1 MKKLKKPEFKL
12 WKEFKAFINK
22 GSVLDLAV
30 GMIIGSAFT
39 AIVTALVKGILQ
51 PLINM
56 IPLGDGKSLQVVL
69 RNPVVDEAGTVIKEA
84 VIMDFG
90 AVISAII
97 TFLLTAIVLFAIIK
111 LINSVKGGFVGL
123 KRDTKFL
130 ESLTPEEKATIKG
143 KIATKKELKAIKAA
157 RDEAQKRQRRHKR
170 QNPKQA
176 KICFVKSATFSK
188 RNKLKKQPR
197 FSTKRRTR
205 NNTYFIKNIHTKPL
219 IKSGFLVKNK
229 TNSRLSLG
237 FVLFLFGAHK
247 ATAVERINQNS
258 FLLIIFARTVIASSY
273 DIN

>member
-1 MKKLKKPEFKL
+1 MEYEKYYIVYYINEGEITFMKKLKKPEFKL
-12 WKEFKAFINK
+12 LKEFKAFISR

-97 TFLLTAIVLFAIIK
+97 TFILTALVLFAVIK

-123 KRDTKFL
+123 KNDTKFL

-143 KIATKKELKAIKAA
+143 KVATKKELVAIKAA
-157 RDEAQKRQRRHKR
+157 RDEAQA
-170 QNPKQA
+170 QA
-176 KICFVKSATFSK
+176 EAEAAAAAEA
-188 RNKLKKQPR
+188 NKPESSEDLLREIRDLLKAQQ
-197 FSTKRRTR
+197 
-205 NNTYFIKNIHTKPL
+205 
-219 IKSGFLVKNK
+219 VE
-229 TNSRLSLG
+229 
-237 FVLFLFGAHK
+237 K
-247 ATAVERINQNS
+247 ATA
-258 FLLIIFARTVIASSY
+258 LLDEKAA
-273 DIN
+273 DKK

>member
-1 MKKLKKPEFKL
+1 MKKKHEFKL

-90 AVISAII
+90 AVISAIV
-97 TFLLTAIVLFAIIK
+97 TFLLTALVLFAVIK
-111 LINSVKGGFVGL
+111 LINSVKGGFTGL
-123 KRDTKFL
+123 KNDTEFL

-143 KIATKKELKAIKAA
+143 KVPTRKELKAIKEA
-157 RDEAQKRQRRHKR
+157 RDEAAAKAAEEEAAKAEAEKAESTDDLLREIRDLLKAQ
-170 QNPKQA
+170 QA
-176 KICFVKSATFSK
+176 E
-188 RNKLKKQPR
+188 
-197 FSTKRRTR
+197 
-205 NNTYFIKNIHTKPL
+205 
-219 IKSGFLVKNK
+219 K
-229 TNSRLSLG
+229 TTTEN
-237 FVLFLFGAHK
+237 
-247 ATAVERINQNS
+247 VEEK
-258 FLLIIFARTVIASSY
+258 
-273 DIN
+273 

>member
-1 MKKLKKPEFKL
+1 MKKKHEFKL

-97 TFLLTAIVLFAIIK
+97 TFLLTALVLFAIIK
-111 LINSVKGGFVGL
+111 LINSVKGGFTGL
-123 KRDTKFL
+123 KNDTEFL
-130 ESLTPEEKATIKG
+130 ESLTAEEKATIKG
-143 KIATKKELKAIKAA
+143 KVPTRKELKAIKAA
-157 RDEAQKRQRRHKR
+157 RDEAAAKAAEEEAAKAEAEKAESTDDLLREIRDLLKAQ
-170 QNPKQA
+170 QA
-176 KICFVKSATFSK
+176 E
-188 RNKLKKQPR
+188 
-197 FSTKRRTR
+197 
-205 NNTYFIKNIHTKPL
+205 
-219 IKSGFLVKNK
+219 K
-229 TNSRLSLG
+229 TTTEN
-237 FVLFLFGAHK
+237 
-247 ATAVERINQNS
+247 VEEK
-258 FLLIIFARTVIASSY
+258 
-273 DIN
+273 

>member
-1 MKKLKKPEFKL
+1 MKKKHEFKL

-97 TFLLTAIVLFAIIK
+97 TFLLTALVLFAIIK
-111 LINSVKGGFVGL
+111 LINSVKGGFTGL
-123 KRDTKFL
+123 KHDAEFL
-130 ESLTPEEKATIKG
+130 ESLTAEEKATIKG
-143 KIATKKELKAIKAA
+143 KVPTRKELKAIKAA
-157 RDEAQKRQRRHKR
+157 RDEAAEKAAEEEAAKAEAEKPESTDDLLREIRDLLKTQ
-170 QNPKQA
+170 QA
-176 KICFVKSATFSK
+176 E
-188 RNKLKKQPR
+188 
-197 FSTKRRTR
+197 
-205 NNTYFIKNIHTKPL
+205 
-219 IKSGFLVKNK
+219 K
-229 TNSRLSLG
+229 TTNEN
-237 FVLFLFGAHK
+237 
-247 ATAVERINQNS
+247 VEEK
-258 FLLIIFARTVIASSY
+258 
-273 DIN
+273 

>member
-1 MKKLKKPEFKL
+1 MKKKHEFKL

-97 TFLLTAIVLFAIIK
+97 TFLLTALVLFAIIK
-111 LINSVKGGFVGL
+111 LINSVKGGFTGL
-123 KRDTKFL
+123 KHDAEFL
-130 ESLTPEEKATIKG
+130 ESLTAEEKATIKG
-143 KIATKKELKAIKAA
+143 KVPTRKELKAIKAA
-157 RDEAQKRQRRHKR
+157 RDEAAEKAAEEEAAKAEAEKPESTDDLLRDIRDLLKAQ
-170 QNPKQA
+170 QA
-176 KICFVKSATFSK
+176 E
-188 RNKLKKQPR
+188 
-197 FSTKRRTR
+197 
-205 NNTYFIKNIHTKPL
+205 
-219 IKSGFLVKNK
+219 K
-229 TNSRLSLG
+229 TTNEN
-237 FVLFLFGAHK
+237 
-247 ATAVERINQNS
+247 VEEK
-258 FLLIIFARTVIASSY
+258 
-273 DIN
+273 